1 MNDWPAVTRWTPK
14 YLVSKFG
21 DEPVEIMGDR
31 EKDPDYEV
39 NAEQHRRVMRFS
51 DFIGA
56 ISGRRAS
63 NDLYMVS
70 LNENLKRK
78 RLAGMKADVI
88 AFPEYLNRKT
98 SEQQMA
104 VWIGPA
110 GAVTPLHHDLVNVI
124 LAQVRGRKRV
134 SLIPSWQLHRVYN
147 NREVFSDLDFDDPS
161 LERHPRFKKVKPL
174 IVTLRAGQALFI
186 PVGWWHHVRSLSFS
200 ISVTFT
206 HFRESNKYPWKNA
219 FIRPG

>member
-1 MNDWPAVTRWTPK
+1 
-14 YLVSKFG
+14 
-21 DEPVEIMGDR
+21 
-31 EKDPDYEV
+31 
-39 NAEQHRRVMRFS
+39 
-51 DFIGA
+51 
-56 ISGRRAS
+56 
-63 NDLYMVS
+63 
-70 LNENLKRK
+70 
-78 RLAGMKADVI
+78 
-88 AFPEYLNRKT
+88 
-98 SEQQMA
+98 MA

-147 NREVFSDLDFDDPS
+147 NREVFSDVDFDDPS
-161 LERHPRFKKVKPL
+161 LERHPRFKKVQPL

-206 HFRESNKYPWKNA
+206 HFHESNKYPWKNA